1 MFSFTVFHVKLEASH
16 EERTILMFK
25 AFLSVIK
32 EIEQSI
38 KEYAFQ
44 FWARRLFQ

>member
-1 MFSFTVFHVKLEASH
+1 
-16 EERTILMFK
+16 MFK
-25 AFLSVIK
+25 VFLSVIK